1 MDFSKLQAGI
11 NIRYHAAKSEL
22 IGAAIGVKIAAP
34 AIDHGISGEITT
46 AEFSMCT
53 AKISARGSTFL
64 QS

>member
-1 MDFSKLQAGI
+1 LQTGI
-11 NIRYHAAKSEL
+11 KIRYHAAQIE
-22 IGAAIGVKIAAP
+22 IVGASIGVKIAAP

-46 AEFSMCT
+46 AEFSICN